1 MKVFIVI
8 LSILFLSSCS
18 TYERI
23 KENANDAYEWSKDTA
38 KDTVEEDKE
47 VIAD

>member
-23 KENANDAYEWSKDTA
+23 KENANDAYELSKDTT
-38 KDTVEEDKE
+38 KDTVEGVKE

>member
-23 KENANDAYEWSKDTA
+23 KENANDAYEWSKETA
-38 KDTVEEDKE
+38 KTTVEGVKE

>member
-18 TYERI
+18 TYEII

-38 KDTVEEDKE
+38 KDTVEGVKE